1 MLAIAKAEIHN
12 GIANIAITL
21 TSENIR
27 GKKEQKILHMR
38 QLNHRIEGE
47 LTQAHSELFLTPHE
61 ELKLLRLAEAKFTPL
76 GAK

>member
-1 MLAIAKAEIHN
+1 
-12 GIANIAITL
+12 
-21 TSENIR
+21 
-27 GKKEQKILHMR
+27 MR
-38 QLNHRIEGE
+38 QLNNHRIEGE